1 MSSILPSGG
10 KWQVREVLRTS
21 RRMHVE
27 QLCCQN
33 HSRMTSNCFGTLS
46 CAKSSAPIVLIYAF
60 CMNALPVVSIRKGGG
75 VLYMQTL
82 TS

>member
-10 KWQVREVLRTS
+10 EWQVREVLRTS
-21 RRMHVE
+21 RSMHME

-46 CAKSSAPIVLIYAF
+46 CAKSSAPVVLADAL
-60 CMNALPVVSIRKGGG
+60 CMTALPVVSI
-75 VLYMQTL
+75 
-82 TS
+82 